1 MDLKILSAKDYSR
14 VRANDETDRFSV
26 NKTGQIRFTSQITK
40 KYNLQE
46 KPYMLVSIDT
56 ESKKTDN
63 NEPIKIYVSFSSK
76 NTTGD
81 AFQLFFHE
89 NASMVSMS
97 ALLNAI
103 GVNFKKKKYT
113 GEISGSIRQNGD
125 MWYILNFYESSKKS
139 NR

>member
-1 MDLKILSAKDYSR
+1 MDLKVLSAKDYSR
-14 VRANDETDRFSV
+14 VRSNDESDRFSV

-46 KPYMLVSIDT
+46 KPFMLVSIDT
-56 ESKKTDN
+56 DSKKTDS

-97 ALLNAI
+97 ALLNAV

-113 GEISGSIRQNGD
+113 GEITGSIRQNGD
-125 MWYILNFYESSKKS
+125 MWYILTFSESNKKS

>member
-1 MDLKILSAKDYSR
+1 MDLKVLSAKDYSR
-14 VRANDETDRFSV
+14 VRSNDESDRFSV

-46 KPYMLVSIDT
+46 KPFMLVSIDT
-56 ESKKTDN
+56 ESKKTD

-89 NASMVSMS
+89 GASMVSLS

-103 GVNFKKKKYT
+103 GVNFKKKKYI
-113 GEISGSIRQNGD
+113 GEITGSIRQNGD
-125 MWYILNFYESSKKS
+125 MWYILTFSESNKKS

>member
-1 MDLKILSAKDYSR
+1 MDLKVLSAKDYSR

-26 NKTGQIRFTSQITK
+26 SKTGQIRFTSQITK
-40 KYNLQE
+40 KFKLKEN
-46 KPYMLVSIDT
+46 PFMFVSVDADSD
-56 ESKKTDN
+56 ESKK
-63 NEPIKIYVSFSSK
+63 IYVYFSDK

-97 ALLNAI
+97 ALLNEI

-113 GEISGSIRQNGD
+113 GEFTGSIRQNGN
-125 MWYILNFYESSKKS
+125 MWYILSFFESNKKS

>member
-14 VRANDETDRFSV
+14 VRSNDESDRFSV
-26 NKTGQIRFTSQITK
+26 SKTGQIRFTSQITK

-46 KPYMLVSIDT
+46 KPFMLVSIDT
-56 ESKKTDN
+56 DSKKTDN

-76 NTTGD
+76 NSTGD
-81 AFQLFFHE
+81 AFQLFFHG
-89 NASMVSMS
+89 NASMVSLS
-97 ALLNAI
+97 ALLKEI

-113 GEISGSIRQNGD
+113 GEITGSIRQNGD
-125 MWYILNFYESSKKS
+125 MWYILNFYESTKKS

>member
-26 NKTGQIRFTSQITK
+26 SKTGQIRFTGQITK
-40 KYNLQE
+40 KYKLRENQF
-46 KPYMLVSIDT
+46 MLVSIDT
-56 ESKKTDN
+56 DSDESK
-63 NEPIKIYVSFSSK
+63 KIYVSFSDK

-103 GVNFKKKKYT
+103 GVNYKKKKYT
-113 GEISGSIRQNGD
+113 GEFTGSIRQNGD
-125 MWYILNFYESSKKS
+125 MWYILTFSESNKKS

>member
-1 MDLKILSAKDYSR
+1 MDLKVLSAKDYSR
-14 VRANDETDRFSV
+14 VRSNDESDRFSV

-46 KPYMLVSIDT
+46 KPFMLVSIDT

-63 NEPIKIYVSFSSK
+63 EPIKIYASFSSK

-103 GVNFKKKKYT
+103 GVNFKKKKYI
-113 GEISGSIRQNGD
+113 GEITGSIRQNGD
-125 MWYILNFYESSKKS
+125 MWYILAFSESIKKS

>member
-26 NKTGQIRFTSQITK
+26 SKTGQIRFTGQITK
-40 KYNLQE
+40 KYKLKEN
-46 KPYMLVSIDT
+46 PFMLVSIDT
-56 ESKKTDN
+56 DSDESK
-63 NEPIKIYVSFSSK
+63 KIYVSFSDK

-89 NASMVSMS
+89 SASMVSMS

-103 GVNFKKKKYT
+103 GVNYKKKKYT
-113 GEISGSIRQNGD
+113 GEFTGSIRQNGS
-125 MWYILNFYESSKKS
+125 MWYILNFYESTKKS

>member
-46 KPYMLVSIDT
+46 KPFMLVSIDT

>member
-1 MDLKILSAKDYSR
+1 MDLKVLSAKDYSR
-14 VRANDETDRFSV
+14 VRSNDESDRFSV

-46 KPYMLVSIDT
+46 KPFMLVSIDT
-56 ESKKTDN
+56 ESKKTD

-103 GVNFKKKKYT
+103 GVNFKKKKYI
-113 GEISGSIRQNGD
+113 GEITGSIRQNGD
-125 MWYILNFYESSKKS
+125 MWYILAFSESIKKS

>member
-1 MDLKILSAKDYSR
+1 MDLKILSAKVYSR
-14 VRANDETDRFSV
+14 VRSNDDSDRFSV
-26 NKTGQIRFTSQITK
+26 NNTGQIRFTSQITK

-63 NEPIKIYVSFSSK
+63 NEQIKIYVSFSSK

-97 ALLNAI
+97 ALLKEI

-113 GEISGSIRQNGD
+113 GEITGSIRQNGD
-125 MWYILNFYESSKKS
+125 MWYILTFSESNKKS